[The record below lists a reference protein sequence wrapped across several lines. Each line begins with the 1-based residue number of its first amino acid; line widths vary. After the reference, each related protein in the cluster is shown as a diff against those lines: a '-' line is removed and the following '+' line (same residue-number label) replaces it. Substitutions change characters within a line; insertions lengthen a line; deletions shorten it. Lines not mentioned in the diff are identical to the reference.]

1 MYLNNLAPEYIP
13 SQLKQKKVVLS
24 KGGTLDVGRH
34 TGITMPNTSLEVVK
48 GILEFFILDDEL
60 VDLIMIEV
68 KLYCIQWFVE
78 CERNVSEG

>member
-60 VDLIMIEV
+60 VDLIMICCV
-68 KLYCIQWFVE
+68 QYPG
-78 CERNVSEG
+78 VSCDFFKHMLG